1 MAGLDGGGESR
12 ARKKGSGLRRPKKR
26 LGVRIDMTPMVDIA
40 FLLLIFYMVTTIF
53 TTPQAMEV
61 NLPKEDKQEIKI
73 AESNLL
79 TIRIFKDGKF
89 YENIGTKKPKEV
101 DAKQLRNFLIEKNKA
116 NPEKLVTL
124 IRIHKEAP
132 YYKMVFL
139 IDEIQVAEQFIKETI
154 PSYSSRFALDVWTE
168 ADDKEVEKALGGS
181 E

>member
-12 ARKKGSGLRRPKKR
+12 ARKKGTGLRRPKKR
-26 LGVRIDMTPMVDIA
+26 LGIRIDMTPMVDIA

-79 TIRIFKDGKF
+79 TIRVYKDGKF
-89 YENIGTKKPKEV
+89 YENIGNKKPKPIDER
-101 DAKQLRNFLIEKNKA
+101 QLRNFLVEKNRA

-124 IRIHKEAP
+124 IRIHKESP
-132 YYKMVFL
+132 YYKMIYL
-139 IDEIQVAEQFIKETI
+139 IDEIQVVEQLLKETI
-154 PSYSSRFALDVWTE
+154 PTYSSRFAMDTWTE
-168 ADDKEVEKALGGS
+168 GDDKEIEKALGGS

>member
-1 MAGLDGGGESR
+1 MAGVDVGGESR
-12 ARKKGSGLRRPKKR
+12 AQRKGGGLRRPKKR
-26 LGVRIDMTPMVDIA
+26 LGIRIDMTPMVDIA

-61 NLPKEDKQEIKI
+61 NLPKDDKQEIKI

-79 TIRIFKDGKF
+79 TIRIYKDGKF
-89 YENIGTKKPKEV
+89 YENIGNKRPKPIDER
-101 DAKQLRNFLIEKNKA
+101 QLRNFLIEKNRA

-124 IRIHKEAP
+124 IHIHKEAP

-139 IDEIQVAEQFIKETI
+139 VDELQVAEIKIKETI
-154 PSYSSRFALDVWTE
+154 PSYSSRFAFDTWTE
-168 ADDKEVEKALGGS
+168 ADDKEIEKALAGG

>member
-1 MAGLDGGGESR
+1 MAGLDAGGESR
-12 ARKKGSGLRRPKKR
+12 AHKKGSGLRRPKKR
-26 LGVRIDMTPMVDIA
+26 LGIRIDMTPMVDIA

-53 TTPQAMEV
+53 TTPKAMEV

-79 TIRIFKDGKF
+79 TIRIYKDGKF
-89 YENIGTKKPKEV
+89 YENMGNKKPKEI
-101 DAKQLRNFLIEKNKA
+101 DAKQVRNFLIEKNKA

-139 IDEIQVAEQFIKETI
+139 IDEIQVAELFIKETI
-154 PSYSSRFALDVWTE
+154 PAYSSRFALDAWSE
-168 ADDKEVEKALGGS
+168 ADDKEVEKALGGA

>member
-1 MAGLDGGGESR
+1 MAGLDAGGESR
-12 ARKKGSGLRRPKKR
+12 ARKKGTGLRRPKKR

-61 NLPKEDKQEIKI
+61 NLPKDDKQEIKI

-79 TIRIFKDGKF
+79 TIRIAKDGKF
-89 YENIGTKKPKEV
+89 YENIGTKKPKEIE
-101 DAKQLRNFLIEKNKA
+101 AKQLRNFLIEKNRA

-154 PSYSSRFALDVWTE
+154 PFYSSRFALDVWTE
-168 ADDKEVEKALGGS
+168 ADDKEIEKALGGS

>member
-1 MAGLDGGGESR
+1 MAGLDAGGESR
-12 ARKKGSGLRRPKKR
+12 VRKKGSGLRRPKKR
-26 LGVRIDMTPMVDIA
+26 LGIRIDMTPMVDIA

-61 NLPKEDKQEIKI
+61 NLPKDDKQEIKI

-79 TIRIFKDGKF
+79 TIRIYKDGKF
-89 YENIGTKKPKEV
+89 YENIGARKPKEI

-116 NPEKLVTL
+116 NHEKLVTL

-132 YYKMVFL
+132 YFKMIFL

-168 ADDKEVEKALGGS
+168 ADDKEIEKALGGS

>member
-12 ARKKGSGLRRPKKR
+12 ARKKGTGLRRPKKR
-26 LGVRIDMTPMVDIA
+26 LGIRIDMTPMVDIA

-61 NLPKEDKQEIKI
+61 NLPKDDKQEIKI

-89 YENIGTKKPKEV
+89 YENIGVKKPKEI
-101 DAKQLRNFLIEKNKA
+101 DIKQLRNFLIEKNKA

-132 YYKMVFL
+132 YFKMIFL
-139 IDEIQVAEQFIKETI
+139 IDEIQVAEQLIKETI

-168 ADDKEVEKALGGS
+168 VDDREIEKALAGS

>member
-1 MAGLDGGGESR
+1 MAGVDVGGESK
-12 ARKKGSGLRRPKKR
+12 ARKKGTGLRRPKKR

-61 NLPKEDKQEIKI
+61 NLPKDDKQEIKI

-79 TIRIFKDGKF
+79 TIRIYKNGKF
-89 YENIGTKKPKEV
+89 YENIGNKTPKEI
-101 DAKQLRNFLIEKNKA
+101 DTRQLRNFLIEKNKA

-132 YYKMVFL
+132 YYKMVYL
-139 IDEIQVAEQFIKETI
+139 VDELQVAEIKIKETI
-154 PSYSSRFALDVWTE
+154 PSYSSRFAFDTWTE
-168 ADDKEVEKALGGS
+168 ADDKAVEKALAGG